1 MAEQWNTAKYE
12 ADFSFVHEYG
22 NDVAK
27 LIDFSEGMSILDLGC
42 GNGALTKAL
51 SDCGAL
57 ASGIDS
63 SPEFIEA
70 AKQAYPDL
78 SFAQAD
84 ATNFSLKEPVD
95 AVFSNAVLHWI
106 PKKDHPSAISCVRR
120 ALKPGGQFVFECGGF
135 GNNAAIHEALDSA
148 FSHHGYTYRVPFYFP
163 SIAEYAALLEAGGF
177 LVTFAT
183 LFKRPTL
190 LKGEY
195 GMKNWIEMFIKAPFD
210 VVSGSVDKQAIIN
223 EAVELLKPKLYYDQA
238 WYADYVRLRM
248 KAISHPISR

>member
-1 MAEQWNTAKYE
+1 MAKQWNTAKYE

-27 LIDFSEGMSILDLGC
+27 LIDFTEGMSILDLGC

-51 SDCGAL
+51 SDRGAI
-57 ASGIDS
+57 ASGLDS

-70 AKQAYPDL
+70 AKRAYPNL
-78 SFAQAD
+78 SFIQAD
-84 ATNFSLKEPVD
+84 ATNFLLEKPVD

-106 PKKDHPSAISCVRR
+106 PKKDHPSVISCVHR

-135 GNNAAIHEALDSA
+135 GNNAAIHEALNSA
-148 FSHHGYTYRVPFYFP
+148 FSHHGYIYRMPFYFP
-163 SIAEYAALLEAGGF
+163 SIAECAAMLEAGGF

-183 LFKRPTL
+183 LFDRPTRL
-190 LKGEY
+190 NGER
-195 GMKNWIEMFIKAPFD
+195 GMKDWIEMFIKDPFEG
-210 VVSGSVDKQAIIN
+210 VSSEADKRAIID
-223 EAVELLKPKLYYDQA
+223 EAVALLKTELYHDQT

-248 KAISHPISR
+248 KAVSYPTSR